1 MHIFFELRF
10 IRSKSLNRF
19 IVKLVLNEIGAI
31 VFIALFRTRF
41 LTPIPWLASSHHP
54 FPPPPLPPHST
65 PFWNFRMRM
74 DFMHLK
80 FQELKN
86 AKLIIGLTDSFS
98 FQEPHDC
105 NSYNQSVCTNATTA
119 AMDLGLVLTKCDTDC
134 NSAAP
139 PTSASTMESS
149 TGTAATVEATTATA
163 QVFRPDLI
171 GMLIVL
177 MAVIFGLQ

>member
-1 MHIFFELRF
+1 M
-10 IRSKSLNRF
+10 
-19 IVKLVLNEIGAI
+19 
-31 VFIALFRTRF
+31 
-41 LTPIPWLASSHHP
+41 
-54 FPPPPLPPHST
+54 
-65 PFWNFRMRM
+65 
-74 DFMHLK
+74 
-80 FQELKN
+80 
-86 AKLIIGLTDSFS
+86 IIGLTDSFS

-105 NSYNQSVCTNATTA
+105 NSYNQSVCSNATTA
-119 AMDLGLVLTKCDTDC
+119 AMGLSLGLTKCETDCCSDMLC